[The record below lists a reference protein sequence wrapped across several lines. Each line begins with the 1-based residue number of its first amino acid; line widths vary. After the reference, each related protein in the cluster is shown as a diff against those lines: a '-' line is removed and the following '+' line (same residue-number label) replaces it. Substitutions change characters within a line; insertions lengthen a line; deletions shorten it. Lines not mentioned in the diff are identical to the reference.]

1 MDIEIE
7 YNDKEQKIRDE
18 MEQLRISSEQQQK
31 QLLKDR
37 QAKEKLM
44 IFNELMKGQD
54 DSSAIKQYI
63 EKQKKDTEKD
73 LEKFKKQIEDEK

>member
-18 MEQLRISSEQQQK
+18 MEELRVNSEQQQK
-31 QLLKDR
+31 ELLKDR

-44 IFNELMKGQD
+44 MFNELMKGHD
-54 DSSAIKQYI
+54 DSDAIKHYL
-63 EKQKKDTEKD
+63 EKQKRDTEKD
-73 LEKFKKQIEDEK
+73 LDKYKKQIE